1 MYVPELPPLLMRRP
15 ALQATA
21 QQRVQSLG
29 LSSSKRREKVRD
41 GLMQWRCTVTTMYT
55 YVLYYSCTIVQ
66 PCVNHVYFTA
76 KITEICSPFMGSDY
90 LRPGREIRS
99 NRSDLRMLR
108 NRMAR
113 RWGEGCS

>member
-41 GLMQWRCTVTTMYT
+41 GLMQ
-55 YVLYYSCTIVQ
+55 
-66 PCVNHVYFTA
+66 
-76 KITEICSPFMGSDY
+76 
-90 LRPGREIRS
+90 
-99 NRSDLRMLR
+99 
-108 NRMAR
+108 
-113 RWGEGCS
+113 